1 MNTKV
6 LKVSQC
12 YSVKRDDNIHFSLF
26 VWMSG
31 AAAAALSGSV
41 IFKDVCEMVKK
52 KKNQI
57 TESKCTNRLFLS
69 FLFHLQILEVC
80 LVLSAFLQSSFKC
93 LHWTVAEYFSLS
105 LSLSLFEYVWHLQ
118 CSCICVC
125 VCVLGGDIEWRGT
138 GWQQLL
144 RSRHGYR
151 RPGNNVELR
160 SLRCVLKDWVDFPRS
175 TYMYMLTHA
184 HTHTNTHTHSTLV
197 TVVQSDSLMI
207 HNRILFFRSS
217 SDPSLD

>member
-1 MNTKV
+1 
-6 LKVSQC
+6 
-12 YSVKRDDNIHFSLF
+12 
-26 VWMSG
+26 MSG

-105 LSLSLFEYVWHLQ
+105 LSLSLSMCGI
-118 CSCICVC
+118 CSVHASACVC
-125 VCVLGGDIEWRGT
+125 VCWAETLEWRGT
-138 GWQQLL
+138 G
-144 RSRHGYR
+144 
-151 RPGNNVELR
+151 
-160 SLRCVLKDWVDFPRS
+160 
-175 TYMYMLTHA
+175 
-184 HTHTNTHTHSTLV
+184 
-197 TVVQSDSLMI
+197 
-207 HNRILFFRSS
+207 
-217 SDPSLD
+217 

>member
-105 LSLSLFEYVWHLQ
+105 LSLSLWVCVAFAVFMHLR
-118 CSCICVC
+118 VC
-125 VCVLGGDIEWRGT
+125 VCVLGGDIRMARDGVTAVVKESPWLPPPREQC
-138 GWQQLL
+138 W
-144 RSRHGYR
+144 
-151 RPGNNVELR
+151 VEIAPL
-160 SLRCVLKDWVDFPRS
+160 CVKRLSGFPEEHIHV
-175 TYMYMLTHA
+175 HA
-184 HTHTNTHTHSTLV
+184 YTHTHTHTHTHTLY
-197 TVVQSDSLMI
+197 TGDCRPIRFTHDS
-207 HNRILFFRSS
+207 
-217 SDPSLD
+217 